1 MATTISPP
9 AARHGLPPGPRAKPH
24 ATAAPTSESALARWV
39 LIAAALAYL
48 FLFLGLPLFVVFQ
61 EALKKGIGAYF
72 TALRDPELLHALRLT
87 LLVAGIAVPL
97 NVTFGVAAAWAI
109 TKGKVRGRTLLI
121 ALADL
126 PLAVSPVI
134 AGLTFM
140 LRFGMQGWLG
150 PWLTAHDIKVAF
162 TVTAV
167 VLATIFVTL
176 PFVARELIPLMEEQ
190 GVVEEEAAVTLG
202 ASGWQIFKRVTL
214 PNIRW
219 GLLYGVVLCNARAMG
234 EFGAVSVVSGRIRG
248 ETTTLPLHIEI
259 LYNEYDFTA
268 AFAASSLLAL
278 LAVVTLTAKHLL
290 ERSHHAARARIIDE
304 QHEQHEHHER
314 QS

>member
-1 MATTISPP
+1 MATTIAPP
-9 AARHGLPPGPRAKPH
+9 APRHGLPPGPRAKQRV
-24 ATAAPTSESALARWV
+24 TAAPTTESPVARWG
-39 LIAAALAYL
+39 LIAIALAYL
-48 FLFLGLPLFVVFQ
+48 FIFLGLPLFVVFQ
-61 EALKKGIGAYF
+61 EAFKKGIGAYF

-140 LRFGMQGWLG
+140 LLFGMQGWFG
-150 PWLTAHDIKVAF
+150 PWLRAHDVQIAF

-202 ASGWQIFKRVTL
+202 ASGWQMFKRVTL

-248 ETTTLPLHIEI
+248 QTTTLPLHIEI

-290 ERSHHAARARIIDE
+290 ERSHHAARARIIQE
-304 QHEQHEHHER
+304 QHEQHER
-314 QS
+314 PS

>member
-1 MATTISPP
+1 MTTTIAPTAP
-9 AARHGLPPGPRAKPH
+9 RHGIAPGPRTRPRT
-24 ATAAPTSESALARWV
+24 ATAAAGEGTVARWL
-39 LIAAALAYL
+39 LIGAALAYL

-61 EALKKGIGAYF
+61 EAFRKGAAAYF
-72 TALRDPELLHALRLT
+72 TALGEADLLYALKLT
-87 LLVAGIAVPL
+87 LIVAGIAVPL
-97 NVTFGVAAAWAI
+97 NVLFGLSAAWAI
-109 TKGKVRGRTLLI
+109 TKGKVRGHALLV

-140 LRFGMQGWLG
+140 LLFGMQGWFG
-150 PWLTAHDIKVAF
+150 PWLRAHDIQIAF

-190 GVVEEEAAVTLG
+190 GVTEEEAGVTLG
-202 ASGWQIFKRVTL
+202 ASGWQLFRRVTL

-268 AFAASSLLAL
+268 AFAASSLLAM
-278 LAVVTLTAKHLL
+278 LAVVTLAAKHLL
-290 ERSHHAARARIIDE
+290 ERSHHAARARIIQE
-304 QHEQHEHHER
+304 QQER
-314 QS
+314 QP

>member
-1 MATTISPP
+1 MATTIIPGT
-9 AARHGLPPGPRAKPH
+9 RQHGLPPGPRVRAH
-24 ATAAPTSESALARWV
+24 AGTPTNESALARRA
-39 LIAAALAYL
+39 LIGVALVYL
-48 FLFLGLPLFVVFQ
+48 FVFLGLPLFVVFQ
-61 EALKKGIGAYF
+61 EAFKKGFAAYVA
-72 TALRDPELLHALRLT
+72 ALHEPELLHALRLT

-97 NVTFGVAAAWAI
+97 NVAFGIAAAWAI
-109 TKGKVRGRTLLI
+109 TKGRVRGRTLLI

-140 LRFGMQGWLG
+140 LLFGMQGWFG
-150 PWLTAHDIKVAF
+150 PWLKAHDIRIAF

-190 GVVEEEAAVTLG
+190 GVTEEEAAVTLG
-202 ASGWQIFKRVTL
+202 ASGWQIFRRVTA

-219 GLLYGVVLCNARAMG
+219 GLLYGIVLCNARAMG

-248 ETTTLPLHIEI
+248 QTTTLPLHIEI

-278 LAVVTLTAKHLL
+278 LAVVTLAAKHLL
-290 ERSHHAARARIIDE
+290 ERSHHAARARIIQE
-304 QHEQHEHHER
+304 QKETH
-314 QS
+314 S

>member
-1 MATTISPP
+1 MATTIVPG
-9 AARHGLPPGPRAKPH
+9 ARQHGLPPGPRARVH
-24 ATAAPTSESALARWV
+24 TTAPTNESALARRV
-39 LIAAALAYL
+39 LIGVALAYL
-48 FLFLGLPLFVVFQ
+48 FVFLGLPLYVVFQ
-61 EALKKGIGAYF
+61 EALKKGLTAYF
-72 TALRDPELLHALRLT
+72 TALREPELLHALRLT

-97 NVTFGVAAAWAI
+97 NVLFGISAAWAI
-109 TKGKVRGRTLLI
+109 TKGRVRGRTLLI

-140 LRFGMQGWLG
+140 LLFGMQGWFG
-150 PWLTAHDIKVAF
+150 PWLRAHDIRIAF

-190 GVVEEEAAVTLG
+190 GVTEEEAAVTLG
-202 ASGWQIFKRVTL
+202 ASGWQIFRRVTA

-219 GLLYGVVLCNARAMG
+219 GLLYGIVLCNARAMG

-248 ETTTLPLHIEI
+248 QTTTLPLHIEI

-278 LAVVTLTAKHLL
+278 LAVVTLAAKHLL
-290 ERSHHAARARIIDE
+290 ERSHHAARARIIQE
-304 QHEQHEHHER
+304 QEER
-314 QS
+314 GS

>member
-1 MATTISPP
+1 MSTTITP
-9 AARHGLPPGPRAKPH
+9 AAPIHCLPPGPRPKPR
-24 ATAAPTSESALARWV
+24 TVAAANNEGTIVRWV
-39 LIAAALAYL
+39 LIGAALAYL

-61 EALKKGIGAYF
+61 EAFRKGIAAYF
-72 TALRDPELLHALRLT
+72 TALQEADLLHALRLT

-97 NVTFGVAAAWAI
+97 NVLFGLAAAWAI
-109 TKGKVRGRTLLI
+109 TKGKVRGRTLLV

-140 LRFGMQGWLG
+140 LLFGMQGWFG
-150 PWLTAHDIKVAF
+150 PWLNAHGIKIAF
-162 TVTAV
+162 TVKAV
-167 VLATIFVTL
+167 VLATVFVTL

-190 GVVEEEAAVTLG
+190 GVTEEEAGVTLG
-202 ASGWQIFKRVTL
+202 ASGWQIFRRVTL

-268 AFAASSLLAL
+268 AFAASSLLAM
-278 LAVVTLTAKHLL
+278 LAVVTLAAKHLL
-290 ERSHHAARARIIDE
+290 ERSHHAARARIIQE
-304 QHEQHEHHER
+304 QQEQTP
-314 QS
+314 

>member
-1 MATTISPP
+1 MSTTIAP
-9 AARHGLPPGPRAKPH
+9 AAPRHGLPPGPRTKARTVAA
-24 ATAAPTSESALARWV
+24 ATNEGTIARWV
-39 LIAAALAYL
+39 LIGVALAYL

-61 EALKKGIGAYF
+61 EAFRKGIAAYF
-72 TALRDPELLHALRLT
+72 TALQEAELLYALRLT

-97 NVTFGVAAAWAI
+97 NVLFGLAAAWAI
-109 TKGKVRGRTLLI
+109 TKGKVRGRTLLV

-140 LRFGMQGWLG
+140 LLFGMQGWFG
-150 PWLTAHDIKVAF
+150 PWLKAHDIQIAF

-167 VLATIFVTL
+167 VLATVFVTL

-190 GVVEEEAAVTLG
+190 GVTEEEAGVTLG
-202 ASGWQIFKRVTL
+202 ASGWQIFRRVTL

-268 AFAASSLLAL
+268 AFAASSLLAM
-278 LAVVTLTAKHLL
+278 LAVVTLAAKHLL
-290 ERSHHAARARIIDE
+290 ERSHHAARARIIQE
-304 QHEQHEHHER
+304 QQEQTP
-314 QS
+314 

>member
-1 MATTISPP
+1 MSTTTLP
-9 AARHGLPPGPRAKPH
+9 AAPRHGIAPGPRTKPRTA
-24 ATAAPTSESALARWV
+24 ATATGEGATVRWL
-39 LIAAALAYL
+39 LIGAAVAYL

-61 EALKKGIGAYF
+61 EAFRKGAAAYF
-72 TALRDPELLHALRLT
+72 TALANVELLYALKLT
-87 LLVAGIAVPL
+87 LVVAGIAVPL
-97 NVTFGVAAAWAI
+97 NVLFGLSAAWAI
-109 TKGKVRGRTLLI
+109 TKGKVRGHALLV

-140 LRFGMQGWLG
+140 LLFGMQGWFG
-150 PWLTAHDIKVAF
+150 PWLRAHDIQIAF

-190 GVVEEEAAVTLG
+190 GVTEEEAGVTLG
-202 ASGWQIFKRVTL
+202 ASGWQIFRRVTL

-248 ETTTLPLHIEI
+248 QTTTLPLHIEI

-268 AFAASSLLAL
+268 AFAASSLLAM
-278 LAVVTLTAKHLL
+278 LAVVTLAAKHLL
-290 ERSHHAARARIIDE
+290 ERSHHAARARIIRE
-304 QHEQHEHHER
+304 QQER

>member
-1 MATTISPP
+1 MSTTIAPP
-9 AARHGLPPGPRAKPH
+9 APRHGLPPGPRSTPRAV
-24 ATAAPTSESALARWV
+24 AAPTSEGKLARWA
-39 LIAAALAYL
+39 LIGAALAYL
-48 FLFLGLPLFVVFQ
+48 FLFLGLPLFVVFE
-61 EALKKGIGAYF
+61 EAFKKGLGAYV
-72 TALRDPELLHALRLT
+72 TALREPELLHALRLT
-87 LLVAGIAVPL
+87 LVVAAIAVPL
-97 NVTFGVAAAWAI
+97 NVVFGLAAAWAI
-109 TKGKVRGRTLLI
+109 TKGKVRGRSMLI

-140 LRFGMQGWLG
+140 LLFGMQGWFG
-150 PWLTAHDIKVAF
+150 PWLKAHDIQIAF

-167 VLATIFVTL
+167 VLATVFVTL

-202 ASGWQIFKRVTL
+202 ASGWQMFRRVTL

-268 AFAASSLLAL
+268 AFAASSLLAM
-278 LAVVTLTAKHLL
+278 LAVVTLAAKHLL
-290 ERSHHAARARIIDE
+290 ERSHHVARARIKRE
-304 QHEQHEHHER
+304 QEER
-314 QS
+314 TS

>member
-1 MATTISPP
+1 MATTIAPP
-9 AARHGLPPGPRAKPH
+9 APRHGLPPGPRARPRAV
-24 ATAAPTSESALARWV
+24 ATPTSEGKVARGAL
-39 LIAAALAYL
+39 IGAALAYL
-48 FLFLGLPLFVVFQ
+48 FLFLGLPLFVVFE
-61 EALKKGIGAYF
+61 EALKKGFGAYLV
-72 TALRDPELLHALRLT
+72 ALRDPELLHALRLT
-87 LLVAGIAVPL
+87 LVVAGIAVPL
-97 NVTFGVAAAWAI
+97 NVLFGLSAAWAI
-109 TKGKVRGRTLLI
+109 TKGKVRGRTLLV

-140 LRFGMQGWLG
+140 LLFGMQGWFG
-150 PWLTAHDIKVAF
+150 PWLKAHDIQIAF

-167 VLATIFVTL
+167 VVATVFVTL

-202 ASGWQIFKRVTL
+202 ASGWQIFRRVTL

-248 ETTTLPLHIEI
+248 QTTTLPLHIEI
-259 LYNEYDFTA
+259 LYNEYNFTA
-268 AFAASSLLAL
+268 AFAASSLLAM

-290 ERSHHAARARIIDE
+290 ERSHHAARARIKRE
-304 QHEQHEHHER
+304 QEER
-314 QS
+314 TS

>member
-1 MATTISPP
+1 MSTTIVP
-9 AARHGLPPGPRAKPH
+9 AAPRHGIAPGVRVKRRTKS
-24 ATAAPTSESALARWV
+24 ATGESAVARWA
-39 LIAAALAYL
+39 LISIALAYL
-48 FLFLGLPLFVVFQ
+48 VVFLGLPLFVVFQ
-61 EALKKGIGAYF
+61 EAFKKGVSAYV
-72 TALRDPELLHALRLT
+72 AAILDPELLHALRLT
-87 LLVAGIAVPL
+87 LTVAAIAVPL
-97 NVTFGVAAAWAI
+97 NVVFGLAAAWAI
-109 TKGKVRGRTLLI
+109 TKGKVRGHALLV

-140 LRFGMQGWLG
+140 LLFGMQGWLG
-150 PWLTAHDIKVAF
+150 PWLKAHDIRIAF

-167 VLATIFVTL
+167 VLATLFVTL

-190 GVVEEEAAVTLG
+190 GVTEEEAGVTLG
-202 ASGWQIFKRVTL
+202 ASGWQIFRRVTL

-248 ETTTLPLHIEI
+248 QTTTLPLHIEI

-268 AFAASSLLAL
+268 AFAASSLLAM
-278 LAVVTLTAKHLL
+278 LAVVTLAAKHLL
-290 ERSHHAARARIIDE
+290 ERSHHAARARMIQE
-304 QHEQHEHHER
+304 QQER

>member
-1 MATTISPP
+1 MSTTIAP
-9 AARHGLPPGPRAKPH
+9 AAKRHGLPPGSRVRAH
-24 ATAAPTSESALARWV
+24 TGAPTNESTLARRA
-39 LIAAALAYL
+39 LIGVALSYL
-48 FLFLGLPLFVVFQ
+48 FVFLGLPLYVVFQ
-61 EALKKGIGAYF
+61 EALRKGFTVYF
-72 TALRDPELLHALRLT
+72 AALREPELLHALRLT

-97 NVTFGVAAAWAI
+97 NVAFGVAAAWAI
-109 TKGKVRGRTLLI
+109 TKGRVRGRTLLI

-140 LRFGMQGWLG
+140 LLFGMQGWFG
-150 PWLTAHDIKVAF
+150 PWLQAHDIRIAF

-190 GVVEEEAAVTLG
+190 GVTEEEAAVTLG
-202 ASGWQIFKRVTL
+202 ASGWQIFRRVTA

-219 GLLYGVVLCNARAMG
+219 GLLYGIVLCNARAMG

-248 ETTTLPLHIEI
+248 QTTTLPLHIEI

-278 LAVVTLTAKHLL
+278 LAVVTLAAKHLL
-290 ERSHHAARARIIDE
+290 ERSHHAARARIIQE
-304 QHEQHEHHER
+304 QEER
-314 QS
+314 GS